1 MGQYL
6 GQSCAFYEIFLLFVK
21 TEALNG
27 RRKMTVIFK
36 AEKLKAGLR
45 VLISDGQTDRQTFV
59 FVESLLQLKD
69 SNSISLQKKY
79 LSVIQTKLIVNP
91 EL

>member
-27 RRKMTVIFK
+27 RRKMTEFFK

-45 VLISDGQTDRQTFV
+45 VLISDGQTDRRTSMIL
-59 FVESLLQLKD
+59 ESLFATEKT
-69 SNSISLQKKY
+69 SKM
-79 LSVIQTKLIVNP
+79 
-91 EL
+91 